1 MKCYS
6 ANLSLFVGGALS
18 LAAGWPL
25 AAQESIIFSRPTDGV
40 TEKANSFMEQ
50 QPHKAPS
57 RQNAPSSIFNGKPKA
72 DFDVL
77 PGAQKS
83 KPLSAEEVRQM
94 QKNLDNQRNWTLMTP
109 EEFMNVPTAA
119 KIMGLPDPDQN
130 LSADERYMKRQDQQ
144 RNASATNGMSRARY
158 FGADEDSSLAPW
170 SDKKKKDRE
179 ATAELGQGRS
189 TAKLSPLEAEQQK
202 RWAESPWVNAFNL
215 PAPTPKA
222 DKEQQAGME
231 RFRAMMQSP
240 QAERTELPTTASGF
254 QPSAARVADQKL
266 QALPGYNPAG
276 SSYQPVHETASRPMG
291 ITPLPTVTGFTPPS
305 GNAPKQ
311 KPKPLVQAPPWARD
325 NKNSANATPEPGTFL
340 QRKF

>member
-1 MKCYS
+1 MKRRFT
-6 ANLSLFVGGALS
+6 NFGLFAGGALS
-18 LAAGWPL
+18 LAAVWPL
-25 AAQESIIFSRPTDGV
+25 AAQESIIFSRPTEGV

-57 RQNAPSSIFNGKPKA
+57 GQNAPSSIFNSKPKA

-77 PGAQKS
+77 PGAQK
-83 KPLSAEEVRQM
+83 PRRLSREESEQM

-109 EEFMNVPTAA
+109 EEIMNVPTAA

-144 RNASATNGMSRARY
+144 RGAAATNGMSRARY

-170 SDKKKKDRE
+170 SNQKKKDRE
-179 ATAELGQGRS
+179 AAAALGQNRS
-189 TAKLSPLEAEQQK
+189 ASKLSPLEAEQQK
-202 RWAESPWVNAFNL
+202 RWAESPWANALNL
-215 PAPTPKA
+215 PAPTSKT

-240 QAERTELPTTASGF
+240 QPERTELPATASGF
-254 QPSAARVADQKL
+254 QPSAASVVEQKS
-266 QALPGYNPAG
+266 QAATGYNPAG
-276 SSYQPVHETASRPMG
+276 NTYQPVRETASRPMG
-291 ITPLPTVTGFTPPS
+291 IAPLPTVTGFTPTS

-325 NKNSANATPEPGTFL
+325 NKNSANGAPELGTFQ